1 MKPHEVK
8 GTLFSRL
15 DDEKLY
21 SAIDFHSFEEM
32 FKLDSVTLADM
43 DIDGTLPG
51 NKMMTLKC
59 PEAVTLLEPNRMRN
73 VAITRKKLKIQI
85 KKLFEPSTVWI

>member
-32 FKLDSVTLADM
+32 FKLDV
-43 DIDGTLPG
+43 
-51 NKMMTLKC
+51 MTLKC